1 MIISA
6 FVDIASAAHSIY
18 VVGDAHVHE
27 QILELLKTK
36 VIIISRRQ

>member
-6 FVDIASAAHSIY
+6 FADIASAAHLIY

-27 QILELLKTK
+27 QILELWKTEA
-36 VIIISRRQ
+36 IIISRQ